1 MEQVLQPVGIR
12 EAKNRF
18 SELAAEVN
26 ACGSPLTV
34 LKSGKPWVTI
44 CPADASALQR
54 RERLARLRALTASIE
69 QNSAHEPAW
78 DERRSDKDYL
88 GDERMERFG

>member
-1 MEQVLQPVGIR
+1 MEQVLQPVGVR

-26 ACGSPLTV
+26 ACGFPLTV
-34 LKSGKPWVTI
+34 LKSG
-44 CPADASALQR
+44 
-54 RERLARLRALTASIE
+54 
-69 QNSAHEPAW
+69 HEPEW